1 MSELVLVTD
10 FEGTISAED
19 FYDLAVRELLK
30 PEDIQPWNDF
40 KAGRIT
46 HFTAMQRIFGN
57 IRAPEAKVLAVLE
70 DMGVEPDLAE
80 SVSALRAKGW
90 HIIVASAGSH
100 WYIDRLLKKAGVS
113 LEVHAN
119 PGTYAE
125 GGPLRLELPE
135 SDPFLSLKTGIDK
148 AAIMRHHLER
158 GATVAYAGDGYTD
171 LAPALLAPPR
181 LRFAR
186 AALAEMLAERGE
198 TFQPFDVWSEV
209 AGSLLAYVDGR

>member
-10 FEGTISAED
+10 FDGTISAED

-80 SVSALRAKGW
+80 SVNALRAKGW

-135 SDPFLSLKTGIDK
+135 NDPFMSLKTGIDK

-171 LAPALLAPPR
+171 LPPALLAPPR

-186 AALAEMLAERGE
+186 AELARQLTERGE
-198 TFQPFDVWSEV
+198 AFETFTAWSEV
-209 AGSLLAYVDGR
+209 ARSLLAWGEER

>member
-10 FEGTISAED
+10 FDGTISAED

-57 IRAPEAKVLAVLE
+57 IRAPESKVLAVLD
-70 DMGVEPDLAE
+70 DMGLESNLAE
-80 SVSALRAKGW
+80 SVAALRAQGW
-90 HIIVASAGSH
+90 HIIVASAGSL
-100 WYIDRLLKKAGVS
+100 WYIDILLKKAGVS

-125 GGPLRLELPE
+125 GGPLRLELPAD
-135 SDPFLSLKTGIDK
+135 DPFLSLKTGIDK

-171 LAPALLAPPR
+171 LPPALLARPR

-186 AALAEMLAERGE
+186 SELARQLTEQGE
-198 TFQPFDVWSEV
+198 TFETFTVWSDV
-209 AGSLLAYVDGR
+209 ARSLLAWGAEG

>member
-10 FEGTISAED
+10 FDGTISAED

-57 IRAPEAKVLAVLE
+57 IRAPESKVLAVLE
-70 DMGVEPDLAE
+70 DMGVEANLAD
-80 SVSALRAKGW
+80 SVNALRGKGW

-100 WYIDRLLKKAGVS
+100 WYIDILLKKAGVS

-119 PGTYAE
+119 PGVYAA
-125 GGPLRLELPE
+125 GGPLRLELPTH
-135 SDPFLSLKTGIDK
+135 DPFLCPKTGIDK
-148 AAIMRHHLER
+148 AAIMRHHLGR

-171 LAPALLAPPR
+171 YEAASIVPAH
-181 LRFAR
+181 LRYAR
-186 AALAEMLAERGE
+186 ADLAKSLQEKGKEFRS
-198 TFQPFDVWSEV
+198 FSVWSEIV
-209 AGSLLAYVDGR
+209 DSLLQPPASG

>member
-10 FEGTISAED
+10 FDGTISAED

-57 IRAPEAKVLAVLE
+57 IRAPESKVLAVLD
-70 DMGVEPDLAE
+70 DMGLESNLAE
-80 SVSALRAKGW
+80 SVAALRAQGW
-90 HIIVASAGSH
+90 HIIVASAGSL
-100 WYIDRLLKKAGVS
+100 WYIDILLKKAGVS

-125 GGPLRLELPE
+125 GGPLRLELPAD
-135 SDPFLSLKTGIDK
+135 DPFLSLKTGIDK

-171 LAPALLAPPR
+171 LPPALLARPR

-186 AALAEMLAERGE
+186 SELARQLTERGE
-198 TFQPFDVWSEV
+198 TFETFTVWSDV
-209 AGSLLAYVDGR
+209 ARSLLAWGAEG

>member
-10 FEGTISAED
+10 FDGTITTED

-57 IRAPEAKVLAVLE
+57 IRAPEAKVLGVLE
-70 DMGVEPDLAE
+70 DMGVEADLAE
-80 SVSALRAKGW
+80 SVNALRAKGW
-90 HIIVASAGSH
+90 HIVVASAGSH

-119 PGTYAE
+119 PATYAE

-135 SDPFLSLKTGIDK
+135 DDPFLSLKTGIDK

-158 GATVAYAGDGYTD
+158 GAIVAYAGDGYTD
-171 LAPALLAPPR
+171 LPPALLARPR

-186 AALAEMLAERGE
+186 AELARQLTERGE
-198 TFQPFDVWSEV
+198 AFESFAAWSEV
-209 AGSLLAYVDGR
+209 ARSLLAWENER